1 MSFSSD
7 VKEELTRDLPK
18 SKSCRIA
25 ELAALISMSGQVLA
39 KGNDAFE
46 IFLYTENASLA
57 RRFFYLIRKTF
68 GLSPEVR
75 IRTGGR
81 KKNVNYC
88 LVVRDYA
95 QAYRILL
102 ECRMPLLS
110 RIWEEDSPPEEMKI
124 SPELLRGEESR
135 RAFVRGAFIAAGSM
149 SDPEKSYHLEFV
161 CLGMDMARRLQEVLG
176 EYEIET
182 GIVERKQYYVLYMK
196 DGDFISETLTVMG
209 ATGSMME
216 FENIRIKKEMRGII
230 NRRVNFEAANIQK
243 AVAAAATQV
252 ADIEFLE
259 AHMDMRTLPESLR
272 QMATARV
279 MYPDASLKELGDL
292 MVPPI
297 GKSGVNHRLRKLKE
311 LAEELR
317 DKN

>member
-7 VKEELTRDLPK
+7 VKEELAKNLPK
-18 SKSCRIA
+18 SKACRIA

-57 RRFFYLIRKTF
+57 RRFFYLTRKTF
-68 GLSPEVR
+68 GLSPEIR
-75 IRTGGR
+75 IQTGGR
-81 KKNVNYC
+81 KKGRTFC
-88 LVVRDYA
+88 LAVLDHT
-95 QAYRILL
+95 QAYRVLQ

-110 RIWEEDSPPEEMKI
+110 RVWEEDSPPEEIII
-124 SPELLRGEESR
+124 SPDLLREEESR
-135 RAFVRGAFIAAGSM
+135 RAFVRGAFIAVGSM

-161 CLGMDMARRLQEVLG
+161 CLGMDMARTLQEILKDYGV
-176 EYEIET
+176 ET
-182 GIVERKQYYVLYMK
+182 GIVERKRYFVLYMK
-196 DGDFISETLTVMG
+196 DGDFLSETLSVMG

-230 NRRVNFEAANIQK
+230 NRKVNFEAANIQK
-243 AVAAAATQV
+243 AVTAAAQQV
-252 ADIEFLE
+252 ADIQYLE
-259 AHMDMRTLPESLR
+259 AHMDMQTLPEGLR
-272 QMATARV
+272 QMASARV

-292 MVPPI
+292 MVPPV

-317 DKN
+317 GKN